1 MAQPR
6 HSSSIQSQDSSLS
19 GRWSPG
25 KSGSYK
31 DWPLGHTRFHDHYIA
46 PVPPMYV
53 TEYEAQYTWP
63 KTYNHQK
70 PKSAADAPPWEKLE
84 KVVDEISNDPLAASS
99 KQQIHEH
106 KLDANIEAAYHYYK
120 KKLDEESAE
129 ESKKE
134 ARVKRAP
141 PPPPVEVSP
150 EKMRLFCESVEAL
163 KRGAVVQK

>member
-1 MAQPR
+1 MAQSPR
-6 HSSSIQSQDSSLS
+6 RSSSIQSEGSSLS
-19 GRWSPG
+19 GRWTPG

-31 DWPLGHTRFHDHYIA
+31 DWPLGHTKIHDHYIA

-53 TEYEAQYTWP
+53 TEYEAAYTWP
-63 KTYNHQK
+63 EPYIHRPQ
-70 PKSAADAPPWEKLE
+70 PAADVPPWEKLE
-84 KVVDEISNDPLAASS
+84 KVVDEISSDPLAASS

-106 KLDANIEAAYHYYK
+106 KLDANIEAAYQYYK

-134 ARVKRAP
+134 ARVKKAP
-141 PPPPVEVSP
+141 PPPPAEISP

-163 KRGAVVQK
+163 KRGVVVQK